1 MQAGAEQGEHA
12 DAVLALKMDAG
23 APSRGRGGPR
33 KLETAGSGPPELK
46 PPEEQTQ
53 PAPQLQLGEPP
64 WASDL
69 QDSKTATPCPFGP
82 LHLRPSSWQCG
93 GGDAALGG
101 A

>member
-23 APSRGRGGPR
+23 APSRGRCGPR
-33 KLETAGSGPPELK
+33 KLETAGNGPPELK
-46 PPEEQTQ
+46 PPEEQTR